1 MSKTTRSGLE
11 AIGRPGLAVV
21 AIGLALA
28 SCPAIARAQKPPTP
42 AKLQGP
48 GEAGARHV
56 ATGAGLMLT
65 LDNRWL
71 MGAGYRPVRI
81 TLAPTAPVNADR
93 RITLRYEAAPAWSGQ
108 KPSVRVGTQVELPA
122 GTVPVSTTLAVPQAS
137 QLQQYRLTVIEGGR
151 VLKALSLPANR
162 GWFTDAG
169 NAHAAEQPAPY
180 LLAVADAPVEFDAA
194 QRAFL
199 QFSSVEERLMYW
211 ENVTLD
217 QLEGLQAS
225 SYLRGLWAQPEAL
238 PSRAIDYASVDVI
251 CLSWSQLQRLIEDR
265 PQVWSAIRDWTAA
278 GGNLVVYGLDA
289 TWAELPALETHLQLT
304 TAGTGDDGSKSAPDV
319 PPGWQK
325 PDGAAFGMSDSIDAW
340 PLEQEFEPG
349 TATQGMVVPPAGVAI
364 ERAEEEVADDASGL
378 EAIKVEEIRDR
389 LVGPKPAKPVGPP
402 FLTRRCMMGMVVVSS
417 SGDLFCESPYYWG
430 WILNTLGETRWNWT
444 DRHGLTRA
452 GENPDFFEFL
462 IHGVGTVPAT
472 AFRVLITLFVLAIG
486 PLNYFLLYRWRR
498 LHLLVFTVPGCALLV
513 TLGLF
518 GYAIFDDGLST
529 RVRARSYSIID
540 QRTGRA
546 ARWARLSYYAGMA
559 PRRGLAFSERTVVL
573 PLEFQAGDWY
583 DERTR
588 LREVYWRKDS
598 PRQWLP
604 EGWIQ
609 ARMPMQLLTVST
621 ERTER
626 RLEIDEP
633 GADQETLGVRNAL
646 GAPIEQ
652 LVVRDHQGR
661 MYRTENLAVGAS
673 AELERVEDAKAL
685 GPLRE
690 LMLENRPAV
699 PVGFDQRGLAGSGRW
714 GYVSTPTPTGPASA
728 QKSLLEQALLPLSV
742 PEAEEA
748 TALARGQY
756 IAVTPVS
763 PGVELGID
771 VDREEGSIHVV
782 RGEW

>member
-1 MSKTTRSGLE
+1 MSKATRSGLE
-11 AIGRPGLAVV
+11 AVGRLGLAVV

-28 SCPAIARAQKPPTP
+28 SCPAIAHAQRPPAP

-48 GEAGARHV
+48 GEAGARNV

-71 MGAGYRPVRI
+71 LGSGYRPVRI
-81 TLAPTAPVNADR
+81 TLAPTVPVNADR
-93 RITLRYEAAPAWSGQ
+93 RITLRYETAPAWGGQ
-108 KPSVRVGTQVELPA
+108 KASVRVGTHVELPA
-122 GTVPVSTTLAVPQAS
+122 GTGPVSTTLAVPQLS

-151 VLKALSLPANR
+151 VVKALSLPASR

-169 NAHAAEQPAPY
+169 NVNGAEQAAPF
-180 LLAVADAPVEFDAA
+180 LLAVADKPVEFDAV

-225 SYLRGLWAQPEAL
+225 SYSRGLWAQPEAL

-251 CLSWSQLQRLIEDR
+251 CVSWAQLQGLAEDR
-265 PQVWSAIRDWTAA
+265 PQVWKAIADWTAA
-278 GGNLVVYGLDA
+278 GGNLVVYGFDA
-289 TWAELPALETHLQLT
+289 SWADLPALEDLLQLPP
-304 TAGTGDDGSKSAPDV
+304 AGPGADKSNSSPNV
-319 PPGWQK
+319 PPGWEK

-340 PLEQEFEPG
+340 PLDQEFEPG
-349 TATQGMVVPPAGVAI
+349 TATQGMVVPPAQVEIETEEAGGE
-364 ERAEEEVADDASGL
+364 ERAQEAQ
-378 EAIKVEEIRDR
+378 AIKVEDIRDR
-389 LVGPKPAKPVGPP
+389 LVGPEPGKATGPP
-402 FLTRRCMMGMVVVSS
+402 FLTRSCLMGMVVVSS
-417 SGDLFCESPYYWG
+417 SGDLFWESPYYWG
-430 WILNTLGETRWNWT
+430 WILNTVGETRWNWT

-462 IHGVGTVPAT
+462 IPGVGMVPAT

-540 QRTGRA
+540 QHTGRTS
-546 ARWARLSYYAGMA
+546 RWARLSYYAGMA

-573 PLEFQAGDWY
+573 PLEFQAGEWY
-583 DERTR
+583 DERSR
-588 LREVYWRKDS
+588 LRETYWREEA

-609 ARMPMQLLTVST
+609 ARVPMQLVTLWTGKT
-621 ERTER
+621 QR

-633 GADQETLGVRNAL
+633 GADEEGLGVANEL

-652 LVVRDHQGR
+652 LVVRDRAGR
-661 MYRTENLAVGAS
+661 LYRTENLAPGAS
-673 AELERVEDAKAL
+673 AELERVEDSKAL

-714 GYVSTPTPTGPASA
+714 GYVPRTILTEAANA
-728 QKSLLEQALLPLSV
+728 QHSLLEQALQPLSV
-742 PEAEEA
+742 PESKGGTTLSPGEY
-748 TALARGQY
+748 L
-756 IAVTPVS
+756 AVTRVS

-771 VDREEGSIHVV
+771 VDREEGSVHVV
-782 RGEW
+782 RGKW